1 MEEINL
7 ITKEII
13 GKCFRVSNTLGNG
26 FLEKVY
32 QNALFYEL
40 TKSGFN
46 VKQQYPLEVFYE
58 DKVVGE
64 YFADLLVENRI
75 IVELKATKALEDIHL
90 AQILNYLKACNMD
103 FGLLINFGTP
113 GKFFHVEVSSA
124 QNQRIHP

>member
-1 MEEINL
+1 MDDINL

-13 GKCFRVSNTLGNG
+13 GKSFKVSNTLGNG

-40 TKSGFN
+40 TKSGLN

-64 YFADLLVENRI
+64 YFADLLVENKI
-75 IVELKATKALEDIHL
+75 ILELKATKALEDIHL
-90 AQILNYLKACNMD
+90 AQILNYLKACDMN

-113 GKFFHVEVSSA
+113 RVEIKRVV
-124 QNQRIHP
+124 NNF

>member
-1 MEEINL
+1 MDDINL

-13 GKCFRVSNTLGNG
+13 GKSFKVSNTLGNG

-64 YFADLLVENRI
+64 YFADLLVENKI
-75 IVELKATKALEDIHL
+75 ILELKAAKSLEDIHL
-90 AQILNYLKACNMD
+90 AQILNYLKACNME

-113 GKFFHVEVSSA
+113 RVEIKKVV
-124 QNQRIHP
+124 NNN

>member
-1 MEEINL
+1 MDDINL

-13 GKCFRVSNTLGNG
+13 GKSFKVSNTLGNG

-64 YFADLLVENRI
+64 YFADLLVENKI
-75 IVELKATKALEDIHL
+75 ILELKAAKALEDIHL
-90 AQILNYLKACNMD
+90 AQILNYLKACNME

-113 GKFFHVEVSSA
+113 RVEIKRVI
-124 QNQRIHP
+124 NNF

>member
-1 MEEINL
+1 MDDINL

-13 GKCFRVSNTLGNG
+13 GKSFKVSNTLGNG
-26 FLEKVY
+26 FLEKIY

-40 TKSGFN
+40 TKSGLN

-64 YFADLLVENRI
+64 YFADLLVENKI
-75 IVELKATKALEDIHL
+75 ILELKATKALEDIHL
-90 AQILNYLKACNMD
+90 AQILNYLKACDMN

-113 GKFFHVEVSSA
+113 RVEIKRVL
-124 QNQRIHP
+124 NNF

>member
-1 MEEINL
+1 MDDINL
-7 ITKEII
+7 ITKEVI
-13 GKCFRVSNTLGNG
+13 GKSFKVSNTLGNG

-40 TKSGFN
+40 TKSGLN

-64 YFADLLVENRI
+64 YFADLLVENKI
-75 IVELKATKALEDIHL
+75 ILELKATKALEDIHL
-90 AQILNYLKACNMD
+90 AQILNYLKACDMN

-113 GKFFHVEVSSA
+113 RVEIKRVV
-124 QNQRIHP
+124 NNY

>member
-1 MEEINL
+1 MDDINL

-13 GKCFRVSNTLGNG
+13 GKSFKVSNTLGNG

-32 QNALFYEL
+32 QNALSYEL
-40 TKSGFN
+40 TKSGLN

-64 YFADLLVENRI
+64 YFADLLVENKI
-75 IVELKATKALEDIHL
+75 ILELKATKALEDIHL
-90 AQILNYLKACNMD
+90 AQILNYLKACDMN

-113 GKFFHVEVSSA
+113 RVEIKRVV
-124 QNQRIHP
+124 NNY

>member
-90 AQILNYLKACNMD
+90 AQVLNYLKACNMD

-113 GKFFHVEVSSA
+113 RVEIKRVL
-124 QNQRIHP
+124 NNF

>member
-13 GKCFRVSNTLGNG
+13 GKSFKVSNTLGNG

-40 TKSGFN
+40 TKSGFC
-46 VKQQYPLEVFYE
+46 VMQQYPLEVFYE
-58 DKVVGE
+58 GKVVGE
-64 YFADLLVENRI
+64 YFADLLVENKI
-75 IVELKATKALEDIHL
+75 IIELKATKALEDIHL

-113 GKFFHVEVSSA
+113 RVEIKRVL
-124 QNQRIHP
+124 NNF

>member
-1 MEEINL
+1 MDAINL

-13 GKCFRVSNTLGNG
+13 GKSFKVSNTLGNG

-40 TKSGFN
+40 TKSGLN

-64 YFADLLVENRI
+64 YFADLLVENKI
-75 IVELKATKALEDIHL
+75 ILE
-90 AQILNYLKACNMD
+90 
-103 FGLLINFGTP
+103 
-113 GKFFHVEVSSA
+113 
-124 QNQRIHP
+124 

>member
-1 MEEINL
+1 MDDINL

-13 GKCFRVSNTLGNG
+13 GKSFKVSNTLGNG

-40 TKSGFN
+40 TKSGLN

-64 YFADLLVENRI
+64 FFADILVEDKI
-75 IVELKATKALEDIHL
+75 ILELKATKALEDIHL
-90 AQILNYLKACNMD
+90 AQILNYLKACSIN

-113 GKFFHVEVSSA
+113 RVEIKRVV
-124 QNQRIHP
+124 NNF

>member
-1 MEEINL
+1 MDDINL

-13 GKCFRVSNTLGNG
+13 GKSFKVSNTLGNG
-26 FLEKVY
+26 LLEKVY

-64 YFADLLVENRI
+64 YFADLLVEN
-75 IVELKATKALEDIHL
+75 
-90 AQILNYLKACNMD
+90 
-103 FGLLINFGTP
+103 
-113 GKFFHVEVSSA
+113 
-124 QNQRIHP
+124 

>member
-1 MEEINL
+1 MDDINL

-13 GKCFRVSNTLGNG
+13 GKSFKVSNTLGNG

-32 QNALFYEL
+32 QNALSYEL
-40 TKSGFN
+40 TKSGLN

-64 YFADLLVENRI
+64 YFADLLVENKI
-75 IVELKATKALEDIHL
+75 ILELKATKALEDIHL
-90 AQILNYLKACNMD
+90 AQILNYLKACDMN

-113 GKFFHVEVSSA
+113 RVEIKRVL
-124 QNQRIHP
+124 NNF

>member
-1 MEEINL
+1 MDDINL

-13 GKCFRVSNTLGNG
+13 GKSFKVSNTLGNG

-40 TKSGFN
+40 TKSGLN

-64 YFADLLVENRI
+64 YFADLLVENKI
-75 IVELKATKALEDIHL
+75 ILELKAIKALDDIHL
-90 AQILNYLKACNMD
+90 AQILNYLKACDMN

-113 GKFFHVEVSSA
+113 RVEIKRVV
-124 QNQRIHP
+124 NNF

>member
-1 MEEINL
+1 MDDINL

-13 GKCFRVSNTLGNG
+13 GKSFKVSNTLGNG

-32 QNALFYEL
+32 QNALSYEL
-40 TKSGFN
+40 TKSGLN

-64 YFADLLVENRI
+64 YFADLFVENKI
-75 IVELKATKALEDIHL
+75 ILELKATRALEDIHL
-90 AQILNYLKACNMD
+90 AQILNYLKAYDMN

-113 GKFFHVEVSSA
+113 RVEIKRVV
-124 QNQRIHP
+124 NNY

>member
-1 MEEINL
+1 MDDINL

-13 GKCFRVSNTLGNG
+13 GKSFKVSNTLGNG

-32 QNALFYEL
+32 QNALSYEL
-40 TKSGFN
+40 TNSGLN

-64 YFADLLVENRI
+64 YFADLLVENKI
-75 IVELKATKALEDIHL
+75 ILELKAIKALDDIHL
-90 AQILNYLKACNMD
+90 AQILNYLKACDMN

-113 GKFFHVEVSSA
+113 RVEIKRVV
-124 QNQRIHP
+124 NNF

>member
-1 MEEINL
+1 MDDINL

-13 GKCFRVSNTLGNG
+13 GKSFKVSNTLGNG

-32 QNALFYEL
+32 QNALSYEL
-40 TKSGFN
+40 TKSGLN

-64 YFADLLVENRI
+64 YFADLLVENKI
-75 IVELKATKALEDIHL
+75 ILELKATKALEDIHL

-113 GKFFHVEVSSA
+113 RVEIKRVL
-124 QNQRIHP
+124 NNF

>member
-113 GKFFHVEVSSA
+113 RVEIKRVL
-124 QNQRIHP
+124 NNF

>member
-1 MEEINL
+1 MDDINL

-13 GKCFRVSNTLGNG
+13 GKSFKVSNTLGNG

-40 TKSGFN
+40 TKSGLN

-64 YFADLLVENRI
+64 YFADLLVENKI
-75 IVELKATKALEDIHL
+75 ILELKATKALEDIHL
-90 AQILNYLKACNMD
+90 AQILNYLKACDMN

-113 GKFFHVEVSSA
+113 RVEIKRVV
-124 QNQRIHP
+124 NNY

>member
-64 YFADLLVENRI
+64 YFADLFVENRI

-113 GKFFHVEVSSA
+113 RVEIKRVL
-124 QNQRIHP
+124 NNF

>member
-1 MEEINL
+1 M
-7 ITKEII
+7 
-13 GKCFRVSNTLGNG
+13 
-26 FLEKVY
+26 EKVY

-64 YFADLLVENRI
+64 YFADLLVENKI
-75 IVELKATKALEDIHL
+75 ILELKAAKSLEDIHL
-90 AQILNYLKACNMD
+90 AQILNYLKACNME

-113 GKFFHVEVSSA
+113 RVEIKKVV
-124 QNQRIHP
+124 NNN

>member
-32 QNALFYEL
+32 QNALSYEL

-58 DKVVGE
+58 VKVVGE
-64 YFADLLVENRI
+64 YFADLLVENKI
-75 IVELKATKALEDIHL
+75 ILELKATKALEDIHL

-113 GKFFHVEVSSA
+113 RVEIKRVL
-124 QNQRIHP
+124 NNF

>member
-13 GKCFRVSNTLGNG
+13 GKCFKVSNALGNG

-40 TKSGFN
+40 TKSGLN
-46 VKQQYPLEVFYE
+46 VRQQYPSEVYYE

-64 YFADLLVENRI
+64 YFADLLIENRI
-75 IVELKATKALEDIHL
+75 IIELKATKSLEDIHL
-90 AQILNYLKACNMD
+90 AHILNYLKACNVD

-113 GKFFHVEVSSA
+113 RVEIKRVV
-124 QNQRIHP
+124 NNF

>member
-1 MEEINL
+1 MDDINL

-13 GKCFRVSNTLGNG
+13 GKSFKVSNTLGNG

-32 QNALFYEL
+32 QNALSYEL
-40 TKSGFN
+40 TKSGLN

-64 YFADLLVENRI
+64 YFADLLVENKI
-75 IVELKATKALEDIHL
+75 ILELKAIKALDDIHL
-90 AQILNYLKACNMD
+90 AQILNYLKACDMN

-113 GKFFHVEVSSA
+113 RVEIKRVV
-124 QNQRIHP
+124 NNF

>member
-1 MEEINL
+1 MDDINL

-13 GKCFRVSNTLGNG
+13 GKSFKVSNTLGNG

-64 YFADLLVENRI
+64 YFADLLVENKI
-75 IVELKATKALEDIHL
+75 ILELKAIKAMEDIHL
-90 AQILNYLKACNMD
+90 AWILNYLKACNME
-103 FGLLINFGTP
+103 FGLLINFGKP
-113 GKFFHVEVSSA
+113 RVEIKRVV
-124 QNQRIHP
+124 NNN

>member
-1 MEEINL
+1 MDDINL

-13 GKCFRVSNTLGNG
+13 GKSFKVSNTLGNG

-32 QNALFYEL
+32 QNALSYEL

-64 YFADLLVENRI
+64 YFADLLVENKI
-75 IVELKATKALEDIHL
+75 ILELKATKALEDIHL
-90 AQILNYLKACNMD
+90 AQILNYLKACDMN

-113 GKFFHVEVSSA
+113 RVEIKRVL
-124 QNQRIHP
+124 NNF